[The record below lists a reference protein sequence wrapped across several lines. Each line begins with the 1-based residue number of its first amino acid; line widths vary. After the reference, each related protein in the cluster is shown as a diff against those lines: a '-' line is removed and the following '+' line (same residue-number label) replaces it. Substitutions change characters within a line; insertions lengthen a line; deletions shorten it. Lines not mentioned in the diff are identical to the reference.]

1 MTDPLIATLSQ
12 VTSPDIV
19 KGELAD
25 RLQWAGDASIYHLIP
40 RVVVLARDGLDVQI
54 ILRIAQ
60 QFKVKVC
67 FRAGGTSLSGQAV
80 TDGILIVV
88 SRYMRNIT
96 VSDDASMVTCEPGAV
111 GSWVNAALAPHHKR
125 IGPDPA
131 SIQAAEIG
139 GIIANNASGM
149 CCGVHENSYQTV
161 TSMDVTLANGF
172 RFDTGAD
179 DANDLLQEHEAD
191 LYEGLLALRDQIRK
205 DETLAEQITTAFKT
219 KNTVGYS
226 LNAFIDED
234 EPAQILQKLIVGSEG
249 TLAFIN
255 KATFRCIDLPSHKA
269 TALLLFSSVEAAGA
283 AVDLL
288 AQSGA
293 AAIELLD
300 AISLKRV
307 HDKLPGD
314 AVEGDETAA
323 LLVEYQER
331 QIEHLDARVEQA
343 VLACKNFDLVR
354 DVAFT
359 RDPAVQAQLWSVR
372 KGLFPS
378 VGAVRKAKTAVVIED
393 VTFPVARL
401 AEGVRALRVLFSK
414 YQYDDA
420 VIFGHAKDG
429 NLHFTLTPNFSEEE
443 EVERYRLFMD
453 ELVKCVV
460 GMDGHLKAEHGTGR
474 NMAPFVEAQWGPRA
488 VDFMYEVKN
497 LFDPQ
502 QLINPGVLLTE
513 DPDAH
518 IKHLKLMPQVNDI
531 VDRCIECGFCE
542 PVCPSRDAT
551 LSPRQRIS
559 LLRHAAQG
567 PEQANAVKGM
577 WQHSGLN
584 TCAADGMCAT
594 ACPVDINTGDLVK
607 AERTM
612 GRGMFARF
620 MARRMAKNLR
630 FVSWSSRVGLRMLR
644 GIGIKRLPGRK
655 VSLPRAAKGAQKFK
669 DLDQVRQRVVYFPSC
684 LSRSFAGAGT
694 GAPEAL
700 GQIAESAGVQIILPP
715 KVKSLCCGQPF
726 ASKGF
731 PDLAQGMQDKIVEQ
745 IKAIT
750 DTHDKV
756 LIIDTSTCAAQLEAL
771 GKALPD
777 WRILHPAAA
786 MTEIFIPL
794 LKESGKLNPSELE
807 VVLHPTCSER
817 KHNWMGDLER
827 SIGSVA
833 QSHIPRDGGC
843 CGMAGDRGWLE
854 PTLTEAATARESAN
868 VNETHATRAASTN
881 LACGLAMQ
889 ASTGIDY
896 EHLWSIIAEHL
907 KEDA

>member
-293 AAIELLD
+293 
-300 AISLKRV
+300 
-307 HDKLPGD
+307 
-314 AVEGDETAA
+314 TMM
-323 LLVEYQER
+323 
-331 QIEHLDARVEQA
+331 
-343 VLACKNFDLVR
+343 
-354 DVAFT
+354 
-359 RDPAVQAQLWSVR
+359 AQLARRCSTTT
-372 KGLFPS
+372 PS
-378 VGAVRKAKTAVVIED
+378 CRMECMAVTAWVVMAARAATRGSIAWLQTTTATRRARAPTCVGRACASRGHVTLM
-393 VTFPVARL
+393 VTF
-401 AEGVRALRVLFSK
+401 
-414 YQYDDA
+414 
-420 VIFGHAKDG
+420 
-429 NLHFTLTPNFSEEE
+429 
-443 EVERYRLFMD
+443 
-453 ELVKCVV
+453 
-460 GMDGHLKAEHGTGR
+460 
-474 NMAPFVEAQWGPRA
+474 WGP
-488 VDFMYEVKN
+488 
-497 LFDPQ
+497 
-502 QLINPGVLLTE
+502 GV
-513 DPDAH
+513 
-518 IKHLKLMPQVNDI
+518 
-531 VDRCIECGFCE
+531 
-542 PVCPSRDAT
+542 
-551 LSPRQRIS
+551 
-559 LLRHAAQG
+559 
-567 PEQANAVKGM
+567 
-577 WQHSGLN
+577 
-584 TCAADGMCAT
+584 
-594 ACPVDINTGDLVK
+594 
-607 AERTM
+607 
-612 GRGMFARF
+612 
-620 MARRMAKNLR
+620 
-630 FVSWSSRVGLRMLR
+630 
-644 GIGIKRLPGRK
+644 
-655 VSLPRAAKGAQKFK
+655 
-669 DLDQVRQRVVYFPSC
+669 
-684 LSRSFAGAGT
+684 
-694 GAPEAL
+694 
-700 GQIAESAGVQIILPP
+700 
-715 KVKSLCCGQPF
+715 
-726 ASKGF
+726 
-731 PDLAQGMQDKIVEQ
+731 
-745 IKAIT
+745 
-750 DTHDKV
+750 
-756 LIIDTSTCAAQLEAL
+756 
-771 GKALPD
+771 
-777 WRILHPAAA
+777 
-786 MTEIFIPL
+786 
-794 LKESGKLNPSELE
+794 
-807 VVLHPTCSER
+807 
-817 KHNWMGDLER
+817 
-827 SIGSVA
+827 
-833 QSHIPRDGGC
+833 
-843 CGMAGDRGWLE
+843 
-854 PTLTEAATARESAN
+854 AAT
-868 VNETHATRAASTN
+868 
-881 LACGLAMQ
+881 
-889 ASTGIDY
+889 IP
-896 EHLWSIIAEHL
+896 
-907 KEDA
+907 